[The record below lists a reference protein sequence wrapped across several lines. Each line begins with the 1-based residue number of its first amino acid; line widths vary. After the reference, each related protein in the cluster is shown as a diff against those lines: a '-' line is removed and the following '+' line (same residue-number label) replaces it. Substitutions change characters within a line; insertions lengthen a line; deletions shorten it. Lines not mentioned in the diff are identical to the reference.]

1 MTHRNNWWPKSGNK
15 RKRSAR
21 EKLCQ
26 GRKMVR
32 RWPIWNCEKDES
44 EMGTREDKDG
54 KKMKRG
60 WEQEKTKTG
69 KWRNETG
76 IGNVQRVETKG
87 VGQTERSFR
96 ITIWAFCLSDTLCFL
111 SPFGNS
117 TIPRQPTARSVGQ
130 CMGRAD
136 VPLRLSTPHQA
147 ADHCSQLP

>member
-1 MTHRNNWWPKSGNK
+1 MIHRNNWWAQIGKQ
-15 RKRSAR
+15 
-21 EKLCQ
+21 EKAFGEGKTMSRAKDSQKTADMEL
-26 GRKMVR
+26 R
-32 RWPIWNCEKDES
+32 KDES
-44 EMGTREDKDG
+44 EMGAREDKDG

-87 VGQTERSFR
+87 VGQTERSIR

-111 SPFGNS
+111 STFGSS
-117 TIPRQPTARSVGQ
+117 TIQSQPTARSVGQ

>member
-1 MTHRNNWWPKSGNK
+1 MTHRNNWLAQIGKQEKAFGEGKTMSRAK
-15 RKRSAR
+15 DSQKTADMELRKRR
-21 EKLCQ
+21 I
-26 GRKMVR
+26 G
-32 RWPIWNCEKDES
+32 D
-44 EMGTREDKDG
+44 GTREDKDG
-54 KKMKRG
+54 KKMKQG

-87 VGQTERSFR
+87 VGQTERSIR

-111 SPFGNS
+111 STFGSS
-117 TIPRQPTARSVGQ
+117 TIQSQPTARSVGQ